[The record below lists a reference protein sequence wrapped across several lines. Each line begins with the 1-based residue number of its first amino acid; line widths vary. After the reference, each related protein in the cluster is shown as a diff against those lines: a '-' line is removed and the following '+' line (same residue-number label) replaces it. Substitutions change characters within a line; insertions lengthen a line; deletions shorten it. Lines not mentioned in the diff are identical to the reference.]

1 MNTKKFNVVVKKRFL
16 DRYTGTYRKPGE
28 KMTISEARLRE
39 IRRSGDYVEVEP
51 ATTTAGSEPKKTI
64 NEIKK

>member
-1 MNTKKFNVVVKKRFL
+1 MKKVNVVVKKKFL

-28 KMTISEARLRE
+28 KLTVSEARYRE
-39 IRRSGDYVEVEP
+39 IRRSGEYVEIEP
-51 ATTTAGSEPKKTI
+51 VTGAKVPEKPT